1 MSAPMYD
8 GIQRTS
14 GQAMTSFNSDDGR
27 QCELGPTSTLDDDD
41 DDVDVWSPV
50 AAAAAAAVSI
60 LARFFGVLLAITRSI
75 VVGSEDFRLC
85 TR

>member
-1 MSAPMYD
+1 MYD
-8 GIQRTS
+8 GIQCTW
-14 GQAMTSFNSDDGR
+14 GQAVTSFDSDDGR

-41 DDVDVWSPV
+41 DHVDVWSPV

>member
-1 MSAPMYD
+1 MYD
-8 GIQRTS
+8 GIQCTW
-14 GQAMTSFNSDDGR
+14 GQAVMSFDSDDGR

-50 AAAAAAAVSI
+50 AAAAAAAAVSI

>member
-1 MSAPMYD
+1 MYD

-14 GQAMTSFNSDDGR
+14 GQAMTSFDSDDGR
-27 QCELGPTSTLDDDD
+27 QCELGPTPTLDDDD

-50 AAAAAAAVSI
+50 AAAAAAAVGAVSI